1 MRKRAARPRIVLTNS
16 KFASYNEPTILPYNC
31 DVDIVKCRRYK
42 AGDIVAEGG
51 GIVVHLAVELYAKRN
66 WAYTRYTWYT
76 WPAYADALDAVHR
89 DYECTCRQADKLMEG
104 QCR

>member
-1 MRKRAARPRIVLTNS
+1 MRKRAARPRVVLTNS

-42 AGDIVAEGG
+42 AADIVVKGG

-66 WAYTRYTWYT
+66 WAYTRYTCYT

-89 DYECTCRQADKLMEG
+89 DYDECTCRQADKLMEG
-104 QCR
+104 QP